1 MGVTIVIPARY
12 GSTRLPGK
20 MLLAE
25 TGKPLIQHTYEQ
37 ALKVKNVDSV
47 LVATDDTRIQKAV
60 QRFNGNVVMTSPNC
74 KSGTDRVA
82 EVAEKGWY
90 KPNDLFVNLQGD
102 EPEIDP
108 QSVTDLINVMDAVEY
123 VPVGTLAAYRMIDE
137 LRNHHHLNRVS
148 PNLVKAV
155 IDKQGDALYFSRQ
168 EICDKPLHQLWHL
181 GIYAY
186 RKTSLLWFAGTPPTP
201 PELVENLEQLRW
213 LYHCRKVR
221 IVLTDKAHKGIDTR
235 EDYDAFVNRQLASS
249 PK

>member
-37 ALKVKNVDSV
+37 ALKIKNVNNV
-47 LVATDDTRIQKAV
+47 LVATDDQRVQHAV
-60 QRFNGNVVMTSPNC
+60 QKFDGNVFMTSASC

-82 EVAEKGWY
+82 EIAGKGWY
-90 KPNDLFVNLQGD
+90 KPDELFINLQGD

-108 QSVTDLINVMDAVEY
+108 QAVTDLINVMDAVEY
-123 VPVGTLAAYRMIDE
+123 VPVGTLGVYRRIDE
-137 LRNHHHLNRVS
+137 TG

-155 IDKQGDALYFSRQ
+155 IDKQGDALYFSRR
-168 EICDKPLHQLWHL
+168 ELCDKPFYQLWHL

-186 RKTSLLWFAGTPPTP
+186 RKTSLLWFASTPPAP
-201 PELVENLEQLRW
+201 SELVENLEQLRW
-213 LYHCRKVR
+213 LYHGRKVR
-221 IVLTDKAHKGIDTR
+221 VVLTDEIHKGIDTR
-235 EDYDAFVNRQLASS
+235 EDYDAFVERQKSV
-249 PK
+249 